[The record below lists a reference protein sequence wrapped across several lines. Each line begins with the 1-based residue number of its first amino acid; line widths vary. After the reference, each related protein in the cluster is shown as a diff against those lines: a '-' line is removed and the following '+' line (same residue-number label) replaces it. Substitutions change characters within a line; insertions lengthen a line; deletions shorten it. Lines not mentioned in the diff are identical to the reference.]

1 VKGNRNYK
9 DSVFTKLFND
19 KKNLAELLKALTGK
33 NYNELSDIRVNTL
46 SDVLY
51 MNQINDLSCIAE
63 NELVVLLEHQSTLNK
78 NMPLRL
84 LMYLARVYEKIIN
97 EDPKRIY
104 RSKLIKVPEPLLI
117 VLYDGTA
124 PFPYPGDVGIMKLS
138 DAFLT
143 NEYKAL
149 EMKVRIV
156 NINKGHNK
164 KLHDEC
170 RALAGFS
177 ELISK
182 VNELRGK
189 MPLDEAMKKGIR
201 YCIDNGFIPDFLR
214 TNASEVENMLYTHFE
229 LDKAL
234 QAARD
239 DAWEDALEE
248 GETKGKLEGRLEGK
262 LEGRL
267 EGKLE
272 AAKAMLDKGLDVSFI
287 SEITRLS
294 TFEIEAL
301 KSR

>member
-1 VKGNRNYK
+1 VKENRNYK

-19 KKNLAELLKALTGK
+19 KKNLTELLKALTGK

-51 MNQINDLSCIAE
+51 MNQLNDLSCIAE
-63 NELVVLLEHQSTLNK
+63 NELVVLLEHQSTLNA

-84 LMYLARVYEKIIN
+84 LMYMARVYERIIN

-143 NEYKAL
+143 KEYKAL
-149 EMKVRIV
+149 EMEVRII
-156 NINKGHNK
+156 NINKGHSN
-164 KLHDEC
+164 KLHNEC
-170 RALAGFS
+170 SALAGFS

-182 VNELRGK
+182 VNELRGN

-201 YCIDNGFIPDFLR
+201 YCIDNGFISEFLR
-214 TNASEVENMLYTHFE
+214 ANASEVENMLYAHFE

-239 DAWEDALEE
+239 DAWGE
-248 GETKGKLEGRLEGK
+248 GEIKGRT
-262 LEGRL
+262 
-267 EGKLE
+267 E
-272 AAKAMLDKGLDVSFI
+272 AAQAMFADGVPLEKVIQYTGLSIADL
-287 SEITRLS
+287 EK
-294 TFEIEAL
+294 L
-301 KSR
+301 KNR